1 MPILKKGNAKKY
13 SNYQTIALISHASK
27 IILKILR
34 VGLQAYEKSEI
45 LGVQLEFGKA
55 KESEIKLLVCNGS

>member
-45 LGVQLEFGKA
+45 LGVQLDFGKA
-55 KESEIKLLVCNGS
+55 KEPEIKLLVCNGS